1 MTTIVVYTLL
11 AAGLIANLIFAW
23 KFSKALVRSAKA
35 SGVVAKAGKN
45 DDTGALDSVLWL
57 IEEARDSL
65 EIFDDGNRMT
75 ESIYEQQR
83 LVDALRE
90 KLETH
95 PEFRVTCFF
104 NDQAQDL
111 LFRRAFEG
119 HSQVDVF
126 AGLDPERQ
134 SHETEVHYK
143 IVDGG
148 RIGYVSRHG
157 YSESERLYQQ
167 WDCRH
172 LPEKQ
177 MKAKAAFLYTKM
189 RERAKSKRAMLYP
202 QAA

>member
-1 MTTIVVYTLL
+1 MTTMVVYTVLVV
-11 AAGLIANLIFAW
+11 GLIANLCFAW
-23 KFSKALVRSAKA
+23 KFCRALVRSARA

-65 EIFDDGNRMT
+65 EIFNDGNRMT
-75 ESIYEQQR
+75 ESIYVQQR
-83 LVDALRE
+83 LVDALSE
-90 KLETH
+90 KLDTH
-95 PEFRVTCFF
+95 PDFRVTCFF
-104 NDQAQDL
+104 NDRARDL
-111 LFRRAFEG
+111 PFRRAFAD
-119 HSQVDVF
+119 HPQVEIF

-134 SHETEVHYK
+134 SREKEVHYK

-148 RIGYVSRHG
+148 RIGYVTQHG
-157 YSESERLYQQ
+157 YSESERKYQQ

-177 MKAKAAFLYTKM
+177 MKAKAAFLYKKM
-189 RERAKSKRAMLYP
+189 RERALTKRARLNP

>member
-1 MTTIVVYTLL
+1 MTTIVVYFVL
-11 AAGLIANLIFAW
+11 AVGLIANLLFAW
-23 KFSKALVRSAKA
+23 KFSRALVRSAKA

-45 DDTGALDSVLWL
+45 DDTGALNSVLWL

-83 LVDALRE
+83 LIDALRE
-90 KLETH
+90 KLDTH
-95 PEFRVTCFF
+95 PDFRVTCFF
-104 NDQAQDL
+104 NDSARDL
-111 LFRRAFEG
+111 RFRRAFAG
-119 HSQVDVF
+119 HPQVEVF

-134 SHETEVHYK
+134 SQKKEVHYK

-148 RIGYVSRHG
+148 RIGYVSQHG
-157 YSESERLYQQ
+157 HSESERLYQQ

-189 RERAKSKRAMLYP
+189 RERALTKRARLNP